1 MQQEVR
7 VKIRN
12 VTDLS
17 TDEFTLK
24 LLKEWVTLTETNP
37 QVNSH
42 SYITNV
48 TIKVKE
54 VTNPNNPPKTKPL
67 HQFVIPEGYDD
78 VKYL

>member
-12 VTDLS
+12 ATDLS
-17 TDEFTLK
+17 TDDFTLK

-54 VTNPNNPPKTKPL
+54 VQIL
-67 HQFVIPEGYDD
+67 IIHQKLNRYINSIFQRGTMM
-78 VKYL
+78 